1 MPDVASTSTTRTT
14 DDGRYAPFVVPP
26 STDDAI
32 VAGLRSGDE
41 AVFGQL
47 LNGWSRSMLHLARS
61 FVATQASAEEVVQ
74 DTWLAVIQGIDDFE
88 GRSTVRT
95 WVYRILINTAKKR
108 GLRESRTV
116 PWSSMFG
123 EDDGGPTVEPALFRG
138 ADDEYPGGWVSFP
151 APWTTTEGEVLAGE
165 VRTRLRDALDTLPER
180 QRTVVMLRDV
190 LGHTATEVCEMLGIS
205 EGNQRVLLHRGR
217 AATRARLAP
226 YLEVAGHG

>member
-1 MPDVASTSTTRTT
+1 M
-14 DDGRYAPFVVPP
+14 VVPAG
-26 STDDAI
+26 TDEAI

-41 AVFGQL
+41 AVFGHL
-47 LNGWSRSMLHLARS
+47 LNDWSRSMLHLARS

-88 GRSTVRT
+88 GRCTVRT
-95 WVYRILINTAKKR
+95 WVYRILVNTAKKR
-108 GLRESRTV
+108 GVRESRTV
-116 PWSSMFG
+116 PWSSMLAA
-123 EDDGGPTVEPALFRG
+123 DDDRPTVEPSRFRG
-138 ADDEYPGGWVSFP
+138 TDDQYPGGWVSFP

-180 QRTVVMLRDV
+180 QRAVVTLRDV

-217 AATRARLAP
+217 AATRARIAP
-226 YLEVAGHG
+226 YLEAAADG

>member
-1 MPDVASTSTTRTT
+1 
-14 DDGRYAPFVVPP
+14 
-26 STDDAI
+26 
-32 VAGLRSGDE
+32 
-41 AVFGQL
+41 
-47 LNGWSRSMLHLARS
+47 MLHLARS

-116 PWSSMFG
+116 PWSSMFA
-123 EDDGGPTVEPALFRG
+123 EDDDHPTVDPASFRG

-151 APWTTTEGEVLAGE
+151 PPWTTTEGEVLAGE
-165 VRTRLRDALDTLPER
+165 VRARLRDAIDTLPER
-180 QRTVVMLRDV
+180 QRTVVTLRDV

-217 AATRARLAP
+217 AAARARLTP
-226 YLEVAGHG
+226 YLEVAGRG

>member
-1 MPDVASTSTTRTT
+1 
-14 DDGRYAPFVVPP
+14 VVPP

-32 VAGLRSGDE
+32 LAGLRSGDE

-47 LNGWSRSMLHLARS
+47 LNSWSGSMLHLARA
-61 FVATQASAEEVVQ
+61 FVATRASAEEVVQ

-88 GRSTVRT
+88 GRSSVRT

-116 PWSSMFG
+116 PWSSVFAE
-123 EDDGGPTVEPALFRG
+123 EDRPTVEPSLFRG

-151 APWTTTEGEVLAGE
+151 PPWTTTEGQVLAGE
-165 VRTRLRDALDTLPER
+165 VRNRLRDALDSLPER
-180 QRTVVMLRDV
+180 QRTVVTLRDI
-190 LGHTATEVCEMLGIS
+190 LGHTSTEVCEMLGIS

-226 YLEVAGHG
+226 YLEAAAHG